1 MKVDHMPAHIRR
13 LLYLI
18 AALVLL
24 LVAVWSV
31 LWMLS
36 SYSMAFADCQGSF
49 SLFAERFRCR
59 QPQLAVIL
67 GVSSLVLAVV
77 LLALRARIRQS
88 E

>member
-1 MKVDHMPAHIRR
+1 MSSRIRR

-24 LVAVWSV
+24 LVAAWSA
-31 LWMLS
+31 LWILS

-59 QPQLAVIL
+59 QPQLVVIL
-67 GVSSLVLAVV
+67 GVSSLVLAV
-77 LLALRARIRQS
+77 LLFALRARIRRS
-88 E
+88 D

>member
-1 MKVDHMPAHIRR
+1 MSNRVRR

-18 AALVLL
+18 AALLLL
-24 LVAVWSV
+24 LVTAWSA

-67 GVSSLVLAVV
+67 GVSSLVLAGL
-77 LLALRARIRQS
+77 LLALRARVRPN